1 MEGRSFSFN
10 LHDGLAKRKILAP
23 ASLIINHQSLRTNRF
38 SRDFVSP
45 MIQLPAN
52 AARRKV
58 RLLVTNSAGLV
69 DRTIGGL
76 IGQCIRGVTT
86 PGLPTLST
94 LAGLSA
100 LMALS
105 AFLLGGCDQHPT
117 TGQSKAAP
125 KNVLVTTVQRAD
137 IPVQIHEFGRVVSP
151 ESVNIQPQVSGRITE
166 VHFVEGQDV
175 KKGDLLFVIDPR
187 PFQAQL
193 EQSEA
198 QLVSDTAQLELN
210 RRNMARDVKIG
221 PQHFVSEQQIDTDKA
236 NVDNFKG
243 AVSRD
248 QASIDLAKLN
258 LQYCYVCSPGNGR
271 TGRRLVDPGNYVST
285 GGSTLV
291 NIQLQDP
298 VYADFNISENDLA
311 RLRDNVSAGNPLKVD
326 VTAPSRPEIVKAGDL
341 SFFDNSVSPQAGTVL
356 LRATVPNE
364 DRYLWPGQYVN
375 VALTLKVLK
384 DALVVPSQTVQLGG
398 KGTYLFV
405 VKPDNTVEQRLVPQG
420 IRYQD
425 LVVVPDGVQAGE
437 TVVVEGQ
444 IALTNGTKVNP
455 KEYPLPSPTPSSGG
469 LTRKETGPNEPSAVH
484 QESSIVKPTPAL

>member
-1 MEGRSFSFN
+1 
-10 LHDGLAKRKILAP
+10 
-23 ASLIINHQSLRTNRF
+23 
-38 SRDFVSP
+38 
-45 MIQLPAN
+45 MIHRPAN
-52 AARRKV
+52 GRPVLAF
-58 RLLVTNSAGLV
+58 LLF
-69 DRTIGGL
+69 
-76 IGQCIRGVTT
+76 
-86 PGLPTLST
+86 
-94 LAGLSA
+94 
-100 LMALS
+100 ALS
-105 AFLLGGCDQHPT
+105 AIVLSGCDQQSA
-117 TGQSKAAP
+117 TGQSTSAP
-125 KNVLVTTVQRAD
+125 KNVLVTKVRAD
-137 IPVQIHEFGRVVSP
+137 DVPVQIHEFGRVVSP

-193 EQSEA
+193 EQAQA
-198 QLVSDTAQLELN
+198 QLMSDTAQLELN
-210 RRNMARDVKIG
+210 QRNLERDEKIG
-221 PQHFVSEQQIDTDKA
+221 AQHFVSEQQIDTDKA
-236 NVDNFKG
+236 NVDNYNG
-243 AVSRD
+243 AVNRD

-258 LQYCYVCSPGNGR
+258 LEYCYVRSPGNGR

-298 VYADFNISENDLA
+298 VYVDFNISENDLA
-311 RLRDNVSAGNPLKVD
+311 RLRDNVSRVNPLKVD
-326 VTAPSRPEIVKAGDL
+326 VTAPSRPEIAKAGKL

-375 VALTLKVLK
+375 VTLTLQVLK
-384 DALVVPSQTVQLGG
+384 DALVVPGQTVQLGG

-420 IRYQD
+420 VRYQD
-425 LVVVPDGVQAGE
+425 LVVVPEGVQAGE

-444 IALTNGTKVNP
+444 IALANGTKVNP
-455 KEYPLPSPTPSSGG
+455 KEYPSASPNPTAGV
-469 LTRKETGPNEPSAVH
+469 LTRKETERNQPPGGQ